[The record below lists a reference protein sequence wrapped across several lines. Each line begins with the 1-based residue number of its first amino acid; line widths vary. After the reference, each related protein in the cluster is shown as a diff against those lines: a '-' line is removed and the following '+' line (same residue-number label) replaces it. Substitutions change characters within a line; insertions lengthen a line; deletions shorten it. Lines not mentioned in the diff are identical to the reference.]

1 MEDTHAEM
9 VACLARVRNG
19 DEAAA
24 RELVDRVYPLVLRV
38 VRGHRPRAV
47 PEEDLAQ
54 EVLIKM
60 FTRLDQYRQE
70 VPFEHWVS
78 RIALTTCLDHLR
90 AQYRRPEWRL
100 ADLSEEESRYLEE
113 CCAADT
119 QGEAPGE
126 AMAARELAGKLLEHL
141 NPKDRVVVTLLDL
154 EGYSVAEVAALTGMN
169 GTLIKVRAFRARRK
183 LRRLME
189 QWRKEKKI

>member
-1 MEDTHAEM
+1 MEDAHAEM
-9 VACLARVRNG
+9 VACLARVRGG

-47 PEEDLAQ
+47 TEEDLAQ

-78 RIALTTCLDHLR
+78 RIALTTCLDQLR

-113 CCAADT
+113 CCTADT
-119 QGEAPGE
+119 EVEAPGQ
-126 AMAARELAGKLLEHL
+126 AMAARELAQKLLDQL
-141 NPKDRVVVTLLDL
+141 KPKDRVIVTLLDL
-154 EGYSVAEVAALTGMN
+154 EGHSIAEVSELTGMN

>member
-1 MEDTHAEM
+1 MEDAHAEM
-9 VACLARVRNG
+9 VACLARVRSG

-24 RELVDRVYPLVLRV
+24 RELVERVYPLVLRV

-100 ADLSEEESRYLEE
+100 ADLSEEEARYLEE

-119 QGEAPGE
+119 DVEAPGD

-141 NPKDRVVVTLLDL
+141 NPKDRMVVTLLDL
-154 EGYSVAEVAALTGMN
+154 EGHSVAEVAALTGMN